1 MAGNSPNLIK
11 NINLHIQE
19 SQETPSR
26 TNSNIAKTR
35 DFIIKLMNGKEKSW
49 KLNSKIKMTSYVQG
63 NLSEMN
69 Y

>member
-35 DFIIKLMNGKEKSW
+35 DFIIKLMNGKEKS
-49 KLNSKIKMTSYVQG
+49 
-63 NLSEMN
+63 
-69 Y
+69 